1 MPWKESLADLV
12 DLGNTKSSQNR
23 QKQLKLDFNLRLNRQ
38 DGDLVVA
45 DEKDYGKM
53 SGDIHFLSRI
63 FRAVIALPRQT
74 IQEIKTAL
82 IGRNR
87 QRG

>member
-1 MPWKESLADLV
+1 MPWKESLADVV
-12 DLGNTKSSQNR
+12 DLGNTRSPQNR

-53 SGDIHFLSRI
+53 SGNISF
-63 FRAVIALPRQT
+63 
-74 IQEIKTAL
+74 QEYS
-82 IGRNR
+82 GP
-87 QRG
+87 